1 MQIPC
6 SQEQCTYQSY
16 GECTLK
22 TVPDGGSY
30 LKKCAYYRPKSKE
43 QL

>member
-6 SQEQCTYQSY
+6 SQEQCAYQSY

-22 TVPDGGSY
+22 TVPDDGSS
-30 LKKCAYYRPKSKE
+30 LLKCAYYRPKSQK